1 MCAWA
6 RSTADRPV
14 ARADILVDTE
24 NFRTASRPN
33 GFQMVVRSQQLVAGL
48 YRYICS
54 SIFMTKRDWQK
65 LIRLILLRLFLVLI
79 SVMVGLLWIVVIFY
93 PQAPKDERV
102 VNLIAVVYGYL
113 LLPSLLV
120 IFILAEAL
128 LLFKVLQLIKKFY
141 LGIKSLVLAS
151 GSLIL
156 MAIIS
161 FNERTANDLL
171 FAVSFALMYSFTIGL
186 YFRLLLRY
194 CYLGTDTKSI
204 LKLTT
209 TM

>member
-1 MCAWA
+1 
-6 RSTADRPV
+6 
-14 ARADILVDTE
+14 LVDAE
-24 NFRTASRPN
+24 NFRTANRPN
-33 GFQMVVRSQQLVAGL
+33 GFKMVLDLNNLWQV
-48 YRYICS
+48 YIATFAHQFS
-54 SIFMTKRDWQK
+54 MTKRDRQK
-65 LIRLILLRLFLVLI
+65 LIKLIFLRLFLALI
-79 SVMVGLLWIVVIFY
+79 SAIIGLFWIVAIFY

-102 VNLIAVVYGYL
+102 VKLIAVVYGYF

-120 IFILAEAL
+120 IFILAETL
-128 LLFKVLQLIKKFY
+128 LLFKVLEVIKKFHF
-141 LGIKSLVLAS
+141 GSKSLILAS